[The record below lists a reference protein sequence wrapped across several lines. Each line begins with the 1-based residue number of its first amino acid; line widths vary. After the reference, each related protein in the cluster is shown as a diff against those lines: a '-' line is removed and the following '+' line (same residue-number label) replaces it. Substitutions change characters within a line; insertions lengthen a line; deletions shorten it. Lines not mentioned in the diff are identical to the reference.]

1 MARLSEIAKAIEDDM
16 ATSGHELPEI
26 ASAQCKLRLIVEV
39 EVEHIDPALYARLNK
54 RHAKLVS
61 R

>member
-16 ATSGHELPEI
+16 STSGHELPEI
-26 ASAQCKLRLIVEV
+26 DNAQCRLRLIVEV
-39 EVEHIDPALYARLNK
+39 EVKHIDPTLYARLNK

>member
-1 MARLSEIAKAIEDDM
+1 MARLSEIAKAIEDDLL
-16 ATSGHELPEI
+16 TSGHELPEI

-39 EVEHIDPALYARLNK
+39 EVKHIDPAVYARLNK
-54 RHAKLVS
+54 RHAELVS